1 MKSYMQQISDFG
13 RIVSKYDENEHILS
27 KTKSINEKV
36 DALCKAIEYLK
47 RREEEEYEEDEEEEE
62 TPSLTS
68 RIIKSMKTPVIIVVA
83 AHLAVI
89 GGIMITSS
97 NSSKARE
104 IASDRKAL
112 EESYQYAGMEDRGE
126 KDWPKPKFHAVTS
139 TDTFYGLVKKY
150 KVDAKKFKEI
160 NKIKDIN
167 ILIDGKKLII
177 P

>member
-1 MKSYMQQISDFG
+1 MQQISDFG
-13 RIVSKYDENEHILS
+13 RVVSEYDENKHILS

-47 RREEEEYEEDEEEEE
+47 QREEEEYEEYEEEE
-62 TPSLTS
+62 TSSITS
-68 RIIKSMKTPVIIVVA
+68 RIIKSMKMPVIIVVA

-97 NSSKARE
+97 NSAKAKQ
-104 IASDRKAL
+104 ISSDKKAL
-112 EESYQYAGMEDRGE
+112 EESYQYAGIKDKGE
-126 KDWPKPKFHAVTS
+126 KDWPKPKFHVVTS
-139 TDTFYGLVKKY
+139 KDTFYGLVKKY

>member
-1 MKSYMQQISDFG
+1 MQQISDFG
-13 RIVSKYDENEHILS
+13 RVVSEYDENKHILS

-47 RREEEEYEEDEEEEE
+47 QREEEYEEDEEEE
-62 TPSLTS
+62 TPSITS
-68 RIIKSMKTPVIIVVA
+68 RIIKSMKMPVIIVVA

-97 NSSKARE
+97 NSAKAKQ
-104 IASDRKAL
+104 ISSDKKAL
-112 EESYQYAGMEDRGE
+112 EESYSYASVEDKGE
-126 KDWPKPKFHAVTS
+126 NDWPKPKFHVVTS
-139 TDTFYGLVKKY
+139 KDTFYGLVKKY
-150 KVDAKKFKEI
+150 KVDANKFKEI

-167 ILIDGKKLII
+167 VLIDGKKLII

>member
-1 MKSYMQQISDFG
+1 MQQISDFG
-13 RIVSKYDENEHILS
+13 RVVSEYDENKHILS

-47 RREEEEYEEDEEEEE
+47 QREEEEYEEEEE
-62 TPSLTS
+62 TPSITS
-68 RIIKSMKTPVIIVVA
+68 RIIKSMKMPVIIVVA

-97 NSSKARE
+97 NSAKAKQ
-104 IASDRKAL
+104 ISSDKKAL
-112 EESYQYAGMEDRGE
+112 EESYQYAGIGE
-126 KDWPKPKFHAVTS
+126 NDWPKPKFHVVTS

>member
-1 MKSYMQQISDFG
+1 M
-13 RIVSKYDENEHILS
+13 
-27 KTKSINEKV
+27 
-36 DALCKAIEYLK
+36 
-47 RREEEEYEEDEEEEE
+47 
-62 TPSLTS
+62 
-68 RIIKSMKTPVIIVVA
+68 PVIIVVA

-97 NSSKARE
+97 NSAKAKQ
-104 IASDRKAL
+104 ISSDKKAL
-112 EESYQYAGMEDRGE
+112 EESYQYAGIGE
-126 KDWPKPKFHAVTS
+126 NDWPKPKFHVVTS

-167 ILIDGKKLII
+167 VLIDGKKLII

>member
-1 MKSYMQQISDFG
+1 MQQISDFG

-47 RREEEEYEEDEEEEE
+47 RREEEEYEEYEEEE
-62 TPSLTS
+62 TPSLTA

-104 IASDRKAL
+104 IASDKKAL
-112 EESYQYAGMEDRGE
+112 EESYQYAGIEE
-126 KDWPKPKFHAVTS
+126 KKSENDWPKPKFHVVTS
-139 TDTFYGLVKKY
+139 NDTFYGLVKKY

>member
-1 MKSYMQQISDFG
+1 MQQISDFG
-13 RIVSKYDENEHILS
+13 RVVSEYDENKHILS

-47 RREEEEYEEDEEEEE
+47 KREEEEYEEEE
-62 TPSLTS
+62 TPSITS
-68 RIIKSMKTPVIIVVA
+68 RIIKSMKMPVIIVVA

-97 NSSKARE
+97 NSAKAKQ
-104 IASDRKAL
+104 ISSDKKAL
-112 EESYQYAGMEDRGE
+112 EESYQYAGIGE
-126 KDWPKPKFHAVTS
+126 NDWPKPKFHVVTS

-150 KVDAKKFKEI
+150 KVDAQKFKEI
-160 NKIKDIN
+160 NKIKDLN
-167 ILIDGKKLII
+167 VLIDGKKLII

>member
-1 MKSYMQQISDFG
+1 MQQISDFG
-13 RIVSKYDENEHILS
+13 RVVSEYDENKHILS

-47 RREEEEYEEDEEEEE
+47 QREEEEYEEYEEEE
-62 TPSLTS
+62 TSSITS
-68 RIIKSMKTPVIIVVA
+68 RIIKSMKMPVIIVVA

-97 NSSKARE
+97 NSAKAKQ
-104 IASDRKAL
+104 ISSDKKAL
-112 EESYQYAGMEDRGE
+112 EESYQYAGMGE
-126 KDWPKPKFHAVTS
+126 KDWPKPKFHVVTS
-139 TDTFYGLVKKY
+139 KDTFYGLVKKY

-167 ILIDGKKLII
+167 VLIDGKKLII

>member
-13 RIVSKYDENEHILS
+13 RVVSEYDENKHILS

-47 RREEEEYEEDEEEEE
+47 KREEEEYEEEE
-62 TPSLTS
+62 TPSITS
-68 RIIKSMKTPVIIVVA
+68 RIIKSMKMPVIIVVA

-97 NSSKARE
+97 NSAKAKQ
-104 IASDRKAL
+104 ISSDKKAL
-112 EESYQYAGMEDRGE
+112 EESYQYAGIGE
-126 KDWPKPKFHAVTS
+126 NDWPKPKFHVVTS

-150 KVDAKKFKEI
+150 KVDAQKFKEI
-160 NKIKDIN
+160 NKIKDLN
-167 ILIDGKKLII
+167 VLIDGKKLII

>member
-13 RIVSKYDENEHILS
+13 RVVSEYDENKHILS

-47 RREEEEYEEDEEEEE
+47 QREEEEYEEEEE
-62 TPSLTS
+62 TPSITS
-68 RIIKSMKTPVIIVVA
+68 RIIKSMKMPVIIVVA

-97 NSSKARE
+97 NSAKAKQ
-104 IASDRKAL
+104 ISSDKKAL
-112 EESYQYAGMEDRGE
+112 EESYQYAGIGE
-126 KDWPKPKFHAVTS
+126 NDWPKPKFHVVTS

>member
-1 MKSYMQQISDFG
+1 MQQISDFG

>member
-1 MKSYMQQISDFG
+1 MQQISDFG

-47 RREEEEYEEDEEEEE
+47 RREEEEHEEYEEEE
-62 TPSLTS
+62 TPSLTA

-89 GGIMITSS
+89 VGIMITSS

-104 IASDRKAL
+104 IASDKKAL
-112 EESYQYAGMEDRGE
+112 EESYQYAGIEE
-126 KDWPKPKFHAVTS
+126 KKSENDWPKPKFHVVTS